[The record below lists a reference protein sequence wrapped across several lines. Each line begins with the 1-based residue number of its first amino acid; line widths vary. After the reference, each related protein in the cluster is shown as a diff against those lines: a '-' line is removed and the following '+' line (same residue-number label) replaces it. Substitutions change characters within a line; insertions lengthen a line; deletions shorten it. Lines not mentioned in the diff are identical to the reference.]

1 MNTRASQVSWCLN
14 RAAAAWVVI
23 GCVSA
28 FSSLTLSLT
37 GCTPPPP
44 QLVRTGPAP
53 VVTRKAPL
61 MGLHFNVSMPGIAA
75 KEEVEKDDMTGYTSN
90 VNGAVFVA
98 YEQQTT
104 DYDFSE
110 DKKLIEDV
118 LNGACDGFV
127 AKGAGGKEKKR
138 ISIARE
144 DWPGKEVE
152 GSMPKASGSDSIY
165 RMRVFVDPVKGRTM
179 FLGVFG
185 PKKRLT
191 ESDVEEFFRSF
202 SPPPQLDK

>member
-14 RAAAAWVVI
+14 RAASAWVVI
-23 GCVSA
+23 GCLGA
-28 FSSLTLSLT
+28 FISLALSLT

-61 MGLHFNVSMPGIAA
+61 MGLHFNVSMPGIAT
-75 KEEVEKDDMTGYTSN
+75 KEEVAKDDMTGYTSN
-90 VNGAVFVA
+90 VDGAVFVA

-110 DKKLIEDV
+110 DKKLIEGV
-118 LNGACDGFV
+118 LNGACDGF
-127 AKGAGGKEKKR
+127 AKGASGKERKR
-138 ISIARE
+138 VNIAKE

-152 GSMPKASGSDSIY
+152 GAMPKESGSDSIY

-179 FLGVFG
+179 YLGVFG